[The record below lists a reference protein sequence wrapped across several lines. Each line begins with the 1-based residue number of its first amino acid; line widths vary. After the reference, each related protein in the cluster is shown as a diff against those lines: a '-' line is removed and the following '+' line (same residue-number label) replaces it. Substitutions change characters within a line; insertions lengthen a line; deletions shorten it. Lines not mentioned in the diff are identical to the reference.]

1 MLARV
6 IDNVAGRGEIPTV
19 VEFLSSFSASLTL
32 KRDDLIRS
40 PSGARKPYNSG
51 LRTCQWYRD
60 NSSHARC
67 LLAGNAF
74 ILDRV
79 PDN

>member
-1 MLARV
+1 MLV
-6 IDNVAGRGEIPTV
+6 TDNVAGRGEIPTV

-32 KRDDLIRS
+32 KRDDLIKS
-40 PSGARKPYNSG
+40 ANGARKPHNSASWA
-51 LRTCQWYRD
+51 CQWYRG
-60 NSSHARC
+60 NRSRARC